1 MSLQDGRVNGT
12 FLSIIVAVGVLSA
25 GAQDAAA
32 ARRSEFYRVAEVD
45 GAWWFIAPDG
55 NRFFSSGVNVV
66 DVGGTREKYNPQRP
80 EYAAF
85 RHYPD
90 RAAWVAA
97 THERFAA
104 WGFNTVGGWSA
115 EEMMTGPLPYTAVL
129 HLGRELGVPWNDVL
143 DPGFAEQV
151 AAVAEQKVPRRAD
164 DPRLIGWYTDNE
176 LAWFADT
183 LFGFHIAQPAKS
195 FTRQALVNLLRKQ
208 YGDDFARLEQDF
220 VAVKATSF
228 DELDAGGKLLLRPG
242 GRGMEVADSFLC
254 LVAERFYQ
262 TAHAAIRR
270 HDANHLILGDRY
282 HGFCPDVVAEAAAP
296 YVDVISTN
304 FDQPDWTDG
313 QLPAFYL
320 ERLHQLT
327 GRPILVTEYYVAAH
341 DNRSGN
347 KNTGNI
353 FTTVATQQQRAAA
366 VGTRL
371 SSLASLRYVVGA
383 HWFQFS
389 DEPTNGR
396 HDGEDYNFGLVD
408 IENRPYEE
416 LVAVFAK
423 TNAAAPQLHAAA
435 GLAPPKKNA
444 ESLPVP
450 AAPADPLAGI
460 ADWDQALALVPCNE
474 PSSLGDLLVSCD
486 AGRVYFA
493 LGCSTYVDSD
503 TYADER
509 SAKRDRL
516 VWQISLGGG
525 PPIHVGFGV
534 GDEVS
539 VSDRTVD
546 SRVHQRGLR
555 YTVIVAV
562 PRERFD
568 REASQKG
575 DPVRLAT
582 SLEDARRGARTT
594 WSAKLECNEA
604 VREAASAS
612 ATRAQ

>member
-1 MSLQDGRVNGT
+1 MKGI

-32 ARRSEFYRVAEVD
+32 ARRTEFYRVAEVD

-55 NRFFSSGVNVV
+55 NRLFSSGVNVV
-66 DVGGTREKYNPQRP
+66 DVGGTREKYDPQRP
-80 EYAAF
+80 EYAAL

-90 RAAWVAA
+90 RAAWAAA
-97 THERFAA
+97 TNERFAA

-129 HLGRELGVPWNDVL
+129 HLGRELGVPWNDLL
-143 DPGFAEQV
+143 DPRFAEQV
-151 AAVAEQKVPRRAD
+151 AAVAEQKVSRRAD

-176 LAWFADT
+176 LSWFADT

-195 FTRQALVNLLRKQ
+195 FTRQALVNLLRKK

-228 DELDAGGKLLLRPG
+228 DELDAGGTLLLRPG
-242 GRGMEVADSFLC
+242 GRGMEVADSFLR

-262 TAHAAIRR
+262 TAHDAIRR
-270 HDANHLILGDRY
+270 NDPHHLILGDRY
-282 HGFCPDVVAEAAAP
+282 HGYCPDVVAEAAAP

-327 GRPILVTEYYVAAH
+327 GRPILVTEYYAAAH

-353 FTTVATQQQRAAA
+353 FTTVGTQRQRAAA

-389 DEPTNGR
+389 DEPTHGR
-396 HDGEDYNFGLVD
+396 RDGEDYNFGLVD

-416 LVAVFAK
+416 LVTVFAK
-423 TNAAAPQLHAAA
+423 TNAAAPRLHAAA
-435 GLAPPKKNA
+435 GLAPRKKNT
-444 ESLPVP
+444 ESLTVP
-450 AAPADPLAGI
+450 AAPADPLSGI
-460 ADWDQALALVPCNE
+460 ADWDQSLALVPCNE

-486 AGRVYFA
+486 AGRVYLA

-503 TYADER
+503 AYADQQ

-516 VWQISLGGG
+516 VWRIALGDG
-525 PPIHVGFGV
+525 PPIRVSFGV
-534 GDEVS
+534 GDEVT
-539 VSDRTVD
+539 VSDRAVD
-546 SRVHQRGLR
+546 SRLHQRGLR

-562 PRERFD
+562 PREHFD
-568 REASQKG
+568 REASRKG
-575 DPVRLAT
+575 DRVRLAA

-594 WSAKLECNEA
+594 WTAQLDFDGEL
-604 VREAASAS
+604 REALSQPD
-612 ATRAQ
+612 TRSH